1 MRSDG
6 AGYRKLGSAK
16 WIPALTEL
24 DDEVKQSVDF
34 EAMLKTW
41 HRMLGTFSSV
51 PFP

>member
-1 MRSDG
+1 MVQATESSVLPSR
-6 AGYRKLGSAK
+6 
-16 WIPALTEL
+16 IPALPEL
-24 DDEVKQSVDF
+24 DVEVKQSADF